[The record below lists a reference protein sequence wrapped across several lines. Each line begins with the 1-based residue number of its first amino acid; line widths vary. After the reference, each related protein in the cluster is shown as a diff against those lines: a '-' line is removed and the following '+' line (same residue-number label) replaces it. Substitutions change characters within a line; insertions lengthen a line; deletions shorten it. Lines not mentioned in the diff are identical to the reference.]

1 MRRGFLH
8 LSCVLPTSCMF
19 TSGYVNMETIL
30 HFFIQTFD
38 FKFHLC
44 LYYFIPQYL
53 LISTHNFVILA
64 GSGLV
69 HSQRGEV
76 HGLAPEYLCSKFT
89 WRDSAYDLRDS
100 ENKLNVPLPRTNY
113 YRKSFSYNG
122 ATLWNSLPCDIRNTE
137 SLGVFK
143 RKINDI
149 L

>member
-69 HSQRGEV
+69 HS
-76 HGLAPEYLCSKFT
+76 ST
-89 WRDSAYDLRDS
+89 WR
-100 ENKLNVPLPRTNY
+100 
-113 YRKSFSYNG
+113 G
-122 ATLWNSLPCDIRNTE
+122 ARASSRVSVLLC
-137 SLGVFK
+137 L
-143 RKINDI
+143 
-149 L
+149 